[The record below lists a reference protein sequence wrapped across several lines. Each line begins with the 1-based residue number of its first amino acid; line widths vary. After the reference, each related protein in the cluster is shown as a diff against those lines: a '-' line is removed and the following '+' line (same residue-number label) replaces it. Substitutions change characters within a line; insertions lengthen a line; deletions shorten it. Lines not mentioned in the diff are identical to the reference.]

1 MESRVSRLIKLD
13 YDWKHILSKDMEKFK
28 KLFVNLRAY
37 KGIEIK
43 KIDVKESRKGLHIT
57 LKLNKEITQMESLFY
72 ATLLGSDSVRECF
85 NYCRLLSGKRRTF
98 NFFSRKKSIYDLK
111 TGKRKYRS
119 IEKDNT
125 KRVRKL
131 KRKLLKIIFRINK
144 GLYQS
149 RNAKYF

>member
-13 YDWKHILSKDMEKFK
+13 YDRKYILSRHVENFI

-37 KGIEIK
+37 KGLQIK

-57 LKLNKEITQMESLFY
+57 LYLNKEITGTESLFY

-85 NYCRLLSGKRRTF
+85 NYCRLLSGKKRTY
-98 NFFSRKKSIYDLK
+98 NFFSRKKTIYDLK

-125 KRVRKL
+125 KRVRKI
-131 KRKLLKIIFRINK
+131 KRKLLRITFKINQ

-149 RNAKYF
+149 RNGKYF